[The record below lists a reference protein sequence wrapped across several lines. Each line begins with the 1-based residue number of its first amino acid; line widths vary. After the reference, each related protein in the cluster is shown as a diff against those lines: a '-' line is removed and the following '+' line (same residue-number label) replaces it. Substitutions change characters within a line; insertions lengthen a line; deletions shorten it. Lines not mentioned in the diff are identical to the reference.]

1 MSPPCLPGPPCLC
14 QLCGDTRLQPPV
26 QQKAS
31 VPLWLCPRRGPG
43 AWGAQPPTV
52 TPRVASAQSLTEAW
66 PGPMSPRWGQL
77 PPHPGQGSDS
87 LSGPAGHLADQVT
100 SDGQCLTSPNPGDPP
115 KKYFYIFFFFLN
127 QLLIKN
133 VILIGLGCV
142 LGSPLGSS
150 QLWLGLASLCL
161 GTWSA
166 GSGLPHIADEE
177 MKHPELRVT

>member
-1 MSPPCLPGPPCLC
+1 
-14 QLCGDTRLQPPV
+14 V

-115 KKYFYIFFFFLN
+115 KKYFYIFFFFFKSTVN
-127 QLLIKN
+127 KGRYIDRA
-133 VILIGLGCV
+133 GLCPWVTSGFV
-142 LGSPLGSS
+142 SAVARPRVPLSGD
-150 QLWLGLASLCL
+150 LVCWLGAP
-161 GTWSA
+161 
-166 GSGLPHIADEE
+166 PHC
-177 MKHPELRVT
+177 R